1 MAVVLTVAANKGGVG
16 KTLITINLAG
26 AIRRSFP
33 EAKILVVDTDA
44 QGNSTKSF
52 RVKVAKDQNTIYDV
66 FMDNATVEETI
77 VQTYD
82 DHIDVLPANSD
93 NNYLEFD
100 KMEQFRDTILEW
112 FVSLLKKFKDNLT
125 EIMTVSG
132 LKKKMNNII
141 DPSANYFNAL
151 DGKFDNVSDKY
162 DYIIFDTPP
171 ELKQVTSSVL
181 SIADVVIVP
190 YEPDLNGV
198 DGVTHLISRVNT
210 LKEKYNPNLRIG
222 GVLANKVYNTNL
234 HAKMINVMM
243 KYTNRNNY
251 HYFDSE
257 LPRSITFADKLVRNG
272 MPITMSSPENKFAQ
286 HFYKLIIEMNK
297 LGLLSKNGKEL
308 EIPHKLYVESDGE
321 E

>member
-1 MAVVLTVAANKGGVG
+1 MSVNLTVAANKGGVG
-16 KTLITINLAG
+16 KTLVTINLAG

-33 EAKILVVDTDA
+33 EANILVVDTDP

-52 RVKVAKDQNTIYDV
+52 RVKVGKNQNTIYDV
-66 FMDNATVEETI
+66 FMGNATVEESI
-77 VQTYD
+77 VHTYD

-112 FVSLLKKFKDNLT
+112 FVSLVKKFKDNLR
-125 EIMTVSG
+125 EIMTVDG
-132 LKKKMNNII
+132 LKKRMNKLI

-151 DGKFDNVSDKY
+151 EGKFDSVLDKY

-210 LKEKYNPNLRIG
+210 LKEKYNPDLRIG
-222 GVLANKVYNTNL
+222 GVLGNKVYNTNL
-234 HAKMINVMM
+234 HAKMINAMM

-257 LPRSITFADKLVRNG
+257 LPRSITFADRLVRNG
-272 MPITMSSPENKFAQ
+272 MPITMSSPDNKFAQ
-286 HFYKLIIEMNK
+286 NFYKLLNEMNT
-297 LGLLSKNGKEL
+297 LGLLSKEGKVL
-308 EIPHKLYVESDGE
+308 TIPQQFYVESDGE

>member
-1 MAVVLTVAANKGGVG
+1 
-16 KTLITINLAG
+16 
-26 AIRRSFP
+26 
-33 EAKILVVDTDA
+33 
-44 QGNSTKSF
+44 
-52 RVKVAKDQNTIYDV
+52 
-66 FMDNATVEETI
+66 
-77 VQTYD
+77 
-82 DHIDVLPANSD
+82 
-93 NNYLEFD
+93 
-100 KMEQFRDTILEW
+100 
-112 FVSLLKKFKDNLT
+112 KFKDNLS
-125 EIMTVSG
+125 EIMTISG
-132 LKKKMNNII
+132 LKKRMNKMI

-151 DGKFDNVSDKY
+151 DGKFDGVMDKY

-210 LKEKYNPNLRIG
+210 LKEKYNPSLRIG

-234 HAKMINVMM
+234 HAKMINAMM

-272 MPITMSSPENKFAQ
+272 MPITMSTPENKFAQ
-286 HFYKLIIEMNK
+286 NFYKLLNEMND
-297 LGLLSKNGKEL
+297 LGLLSKEGKVL
-308 EIPHKLYVESDGE
+308 EFPQQFYIESDGDE
-321 E
+321 

>member
-1 MAVVLTVAANKGGVG
+1 MSVVLTVAANKGWVG

-26 AIRRSFP
+26 TIRRSFP
-33 EAKILVVDTDA
+33 EARILLVDTDA
-44 QGNSTKSF
+44 QGNTTKSF
-52 RVKVAKDQNTIYDV
+52 RVKVGKDQNTIYDV
-66 FMDNATVEETI
+66 FMDNATVEEAI
-77 VQTYD
+77 VHTYD

-112 FVSLLKKFKDNLT
+112 FVALLKKFKNNLS
-125 EIMTVSG
+125 EIMSVAG
-132 LKKKMNNII
+132 LKKKMNNLI

-151 DGKFDNVSDKY
+151 DGKFDKVMDKY

-234 HAKMINVMM
+234 HAKMINAMM

-272 MPITMSSPENKFAQ
+272 MPITMSSPDNKFAQ
-286 HFYKLIIEMNK
+286 HFYKLLNEMNSI
-297 LGLLSKNGKEL
+297 GLLSKTGEVL
-308 EIPHKLYVESDGE
+308 DIPQQLYIESDGDE
-321 E
+321 

>member
-1 MAVVLTVAANKGGVG
+1 
-16 KTLITINLAG
+16 
-26 AIRRSFP
+26 
-33 EAKILVVDTDA
+33 
-44 QGNSTKSF
+44 
-52 RVKVAKDQNTIYDV
+52 
-66 FMDNATVEETI
+66 
-77 VQTYD
+77 
-82 DHIDVLPANSD
+82 
-93 NNYLEFD
+93 
-100 KMEQFRDTILEW
+100 
-112 FVSLLKKFKDNLT
+112 
-125 EIMTVSG
+125 
-132 LKKKMNNII
+132 MNNLI

-151 DGKFDNVSDKY
+151 DGKFDKVMDKY

-234 HAKMINVMM
+234 HAKMINAMM

-272 MPITMSSPENKFAQ
+272 MPITMSSPDNKFAQ
-286 HFYKLIIEMNK
+286 HFYKLLNEMNSI
-297 LGLLSKNGKEL
+297 GLLSKTGEVL
-308 EIPHKLYVESDGE
+308 EIPQQLYIESDGDE
-321 E
+321 

>member
-1 MAVVLTVAANKGGVG
+1 MAVCITVAANKGGVG
-16 KTLITINLAG
+16 KTLITLNLTG
-26 AIRRSFP
+26 ALRKTFP
-33 EAKILVVDTDA
+33 DAKILVVDTDA

-52 RVKVAKDQNTIYDV
+52 RVKVGKDQNTIYDV
-66 FMDNATVEETI
+66 FMGNSSVEEAI

-82 DHIDVLPANSD
+82 DRIDVLPANAD

-100 KMEQFRDTILEW
+100 KMEEFRDTILEW
-112 FVSLLKKFKDNLT
+112 FVVLVKKFQSNLS
-125 EIMTVSG
+125 EIMTING
-132 LKKKMNNII
+132 LKRKMTNII
-141 DPSANYFNAL
+141 DPSSNYFNAL
-151 DGKFDNVSDKY
+151 DGKFDKAIEKY

-210 LKEKYNPNLRIG
+210 LKEKYNPSLRIG

-234 HAKMINVMM
+234 HAKMINAMM

-251 HYFDSE
+251 HYFDAE

-286 HFYKLIIEMNK
+286 NFYKLLNEMND
-297 LGLLSKNGKEL
+297 LGLLSKEGKVL
-308 EIPHKLYVESDGE
+308 NFPHQFYIESEGE